1 VKELR
6 GPEQVCTEQEL
17 GTVGPL
23 GWDGSGLVGGLRL
36 RLRLGLVSGVGVG
49 GVEGIGGGCGW
60 VGRLHV

>member
-1 VKELR
+1 
-6 GPEQVCTEQEL
+6 
-17 GTVGPL
+17 L